1 LICDWISDQE
11 IGSKSDGFM
20 GCSVLI
26 LAEDLPIGSVPA
38 YKFIGIVCAQHRGA
52 IGIDFRNAATVGI
65 FLSIG

>member
-1 LICDWISDQE
+1 
-11 IGSKSDGFM
+11 M